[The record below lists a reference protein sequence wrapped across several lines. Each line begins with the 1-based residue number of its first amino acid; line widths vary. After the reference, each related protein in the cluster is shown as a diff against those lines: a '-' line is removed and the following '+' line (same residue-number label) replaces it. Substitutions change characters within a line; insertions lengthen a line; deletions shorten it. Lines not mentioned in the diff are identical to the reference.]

1 LRRKLIYIA
10 LGILASGL
18 IAASFLFGLVFI
30 SCVVPADKPAV
41 IYIPRGATYTDVL
54 DSIRSGGLII
64 KNQGIFDWVAA
75 KKNYPSLV
83 KPGRYVVDGKMNC
96 NDFINMLRSG
106 RQTPVRVTFNN
117 IRTMND
123 LAGKIG
129 RQIETDSAAIIS
141 FLEDPANYS
150 DDGFTRENI
159 MSVFIPDT
167 YELLWS
173 SDPEQF
179 YTRMLREHRRFWNA
193 ERKEKAG
200 RINLSETEV
209 SILASIVDEEA
220 VVADEKPRIAGV
232 YINRLKRGI
241 PLQADPTIK
250 FAVNDFTLNRILNQ
264 HLLADSPY
272 NTYKYKG
279 LPPGPIRCPSIDGI
293 DAVLNAEK
301 HDYLYFVARAD
312 FSGYHNFS
320 RTLTEHNRYADQ
332 YRKELNRRKI
342 YK

>member
-1 LRRKLIYIA
+1 
-10 LGILASGL
+10 
-18 IAASFLFGLVFI
+18 
-30 SCVVPADKPAV
+30 
-41 IYIPRGATYTDVL
+41 
-54 DSIRSGGLII
+54 
-64 KNQGIFDWVAA
+64 
-75 KKNYPSLV
+75 
-83 KPGRYVVDGKMNC
+83 
-96 NDFINMLRSG
+96 
-106 RQTPVRVTFNN
+106 
-117 IRTMND
+117 
-123 LAGKIG
+123 
-129 RQIETDSAAIIS
+129 
-141 FLEDPANYS
+141 
-150 DDGFTRENI
+150 
-159 MSVFIPDT
+159 
-167 YELLWS
+167 
-173 SDPEQF
+173 
-179 YTRMLREHRRFWNA
+179 MLREHRRFWNA

-279 LPPGPIRCPSIDGI
+279 LPRGPIRCPSIDGI

>member
-1 LRRKLIYIA
+1 LKKKLIYI
-10 LGILASGL
+10 LFGILA
-18 IAASFLFGLVFI
+18 AGLVAI
-30 SCVVPADKPAV
+30 SALLSLVYVSCVIPLDKPAV
-41 IYIPRGATYTDVL
+41 IYIPRDSAYPDVL
-54 DSIRSGGLII
+54 DSLRSGGLVI
-64 KNQGIFDWVAA
+64 KNQRIFDWVAI
-75 KKNYPSLV
+75 KKNYPRLI
-83 KPGRYVVDGKMNC
+83 KPGRYVVDRKMSC
-96 NDFINMLRSG
+96 NDFLNMLRSG
-106 RQTPVRVTFNN
+106 RQSPVRVTFNN
-117 IRTMND
+117 IRTLND

-129 RQIETDSAAIIS
+129 RQIEADSAGIIS
-141 FLEDPANYS
+141 FLEDPSNYR

-179 YTRMLREHRRFWNA
+179 YTRMLREHRRFWNE

-200 RINLSETEV
+200 RINLNETEV
-209 SILASIVDEEA
+209 SVLASIVDEEA
-220 VVADEKPRIAGV
+220 VVPDEKPRIAGV

-264 HLLADSPY
+264 HLLEDSPY
-272 NTYKYKG
+272 NTYKYTG
-279 LPPGPIRCPSIDGI
+279 LPPGPIRCPSVDGI

-332 YRKELNRRKI
+332 YRKELNRRRI